1 MKIKV
6 SDLKIT
12 INNSEKVD
20 TEEFQLEEEDR
31 FKSLQPSLRILIL
44 TDSDKDTLTVTEFAE
59 EARITPQAVR
69 KMIGEERL
77 EAAKMGNQYLIQK
90 EELFRYLQR

>member
-1 MKIKV
+1 MIKV

-12 INNSEKVD
+12 INKSEKVN
-20 TEEFQLEEEDR
+20 TEKFQLEDN
-31 FKSLQPSLRILIL
+31 FKSLQPLRIL
-44 TDSDKDTLTVTEFAE
+44 TDFNKDTLTVTEFAE
-59 EARITPQAVR
+59 EARVTTQAVR
-69 KMIGEERL
+69 KMISEERL